1 MQLCEMEYKGLN
13 LLDEVCTVEIALD
26 EALAIVHIY
35 DTNYVVEPTY
45 HFGRKEYELN
55 EGFYKLVQVL
65 KQKYF
70 FVEKRNENTE
80 NWIEGLTW
88 IFYSSNQSIK
98 CYQKNTFSILPL
110 KTIMNQDEQFLINE
124 KLYPKY
130 VNRLIAHA

>member
-26 EALAIVHIY
+26 EALAVVHIY

>member
-26 EALAIVHIY
+26 EALAVVDIY